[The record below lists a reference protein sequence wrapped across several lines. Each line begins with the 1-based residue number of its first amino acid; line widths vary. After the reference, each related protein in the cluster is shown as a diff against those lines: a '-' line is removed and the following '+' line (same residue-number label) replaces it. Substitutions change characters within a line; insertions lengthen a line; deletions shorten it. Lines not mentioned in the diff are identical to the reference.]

1 VEGSLIARATDITP
15 EEFERL
21 KGEFKGLASSSSQF
35 LQMGESGAVNLGTL
49 IAVIGNT
56 AVGKTTLVERL
67 KQAAPFTTGL
77 EQHAERPFQRLLVED
92 LRGGRGRR
100 YALAN
105 QLDYLL
111 LRAEQELA
119 IRSQSGRGLV
129 DGGLDEDFYVFTR
142 GFHALGIL
150 DDAEFALCERFYRF
164 VRALQ
169 PEPDLYLLL
178 HAPLQ
183 LLAARMKQRARPVEI
198 ATVDSLPLLQQQI
211 DAWMQRIPPE
221 RLIVLDA
228 STPALLTPQGIERL
242 LMTIDQRLTA
252 SVS

>member
-1 VEGSLIARATDITP
+1 
-15 EEFERL
+15 
-21 KGEFKGLASSSSQF
+21 
-35 LQMGESGAVNLGTL
+35 MGAL

-56 AVGKTTLVERL
+56 AAGKTTFVEHL
-67 KQAAPFTTGL
+67 KQIRPFTTGL
-77 EQHAERPFQRLLVED
+77 EQHAERLFQRLLVEA
-92 LRGGRGRR
+92 LRTGQGHR

-119 IRSQSGRGLV
+119 IRSWPGIGLV
-129 DGGLDEDFYVFTR
+129 DGGLDEDFYVFTH

-164 VRALQ
+164 VRAVQ

-178 HAPLQ
+178 DVPLE
-183 LLAARMKQRARPVEI
+183 LLAARMKQRARLVEV
-198 ATVDSLPLLQQQI
+198 ATPDSLPILQRQL
-211 DAWMQRIPPE
+211 DTWRQRIPPE

-228 STPALLTPQGIERL
+228 STPALLTPQSLGRL
-242 LMTIDQRLTA
+242 LATIDRHL
-252 SVS
+252 SIS